1 MDFLNL
7 PFSPSFFFFPSL
19 SVWFSPEIIVHAM
32 HLAFLGASA
41 ILWLRAVPLNF
52 ICYVALVIYIQG
64 MPLPVFCLYHI

>member
-32 HLAFLGASA
+32 HLVFLGAYG
-41 ILWLRAVPLNF
+41 ILWLSAVPLNF
-52 ICYVALVIYIQG
+52 ICYVVLVI
-64 MPLPVFCLYHI
+64 LYSGDATACILLVS